1 MYSLLITMI
10 IVHLSICVLYTIKLI
25 SKYENAYL
33 FCCLI
38 ILYSLPIAGAILIYR
53 FDSIPKNKSAQGT
66 VNSKSGS
73 EAASTNTYQS
83 PLLAIDFMDE
93 VDISPASEMLNVADY
108 CSRRRFVLDI
118 LKTTDSSF
126 SDLRQVRTALQN
138 EDQETVHYAA
148 SGLQHISHVMEK
160 NMAELENEIQFQPN
174 NLKLLENYADTI
186 NDYLQIIRP
195 GGADRQRLE
204 HKQIIQLLRLMRA
217 GRVDRADRL
226 IELMRNLGHERLART
241 ISRRMFC
248 RTDETEH
255 KYMALMKYYFSIRD
269 KNGFELA
276 LNSLRKSE
284 IVISEDALNLIRLW
298 TGVMK

>member
-1 MYSLLITMI
+1 MYSLLVTMI
-10 IVHLSICVLYTIKLI
+10 ILHLLICVLYTKKLARN
-25 SKYENAYL
+25 YEKAFL
-33 FCCLI
+33 LCCLI
-38 ILYSLPIAGAILIYR
+38 IVYSLPIAGALLLNSYE
-53 FDSIPKNKSAQGT
+53 SIPKNKQIPDSVGAIT
-66 VNSKSGS
+66 NL
-73 EAASTNTYQS
+73 EATSNKTEQMPMQA
-83 PLLAIDFMDE
+83 MDYLEE
-93 VDISPASEMLNVADY
+93 VDISPASEMLNAADY
-108 CSRRRFVLDI
+108 CSRRRYVLDI
-118 LKTTDSSF
+118 LKTTDRDCR
-126 SDLRQVRTALQN
+126 DLRQVRTALQN

-148 SGLQHISHVMEK
+148 SGLQHISQLMEK
-160 NMAELENEIQFQPN
+160 NMAELENQIQFQPK
-174 NLKLLENYADTI
+174 NLKLLEYYADTI

-195 GGADRQRLE
+195 SGADKQRLE

-226 IELMRNLGHERLART
+226 IELMRNMGHERLAKT

-248 RTDETEH
+248 RTDESET

-276 LNSLRKSE
+276 LNSLRRSE